1 MSTTQPPN
9 KMELVLSTQ
18 TRCDGSATSRVHQ
31 SESVA
36 GVFGPL
42 ESRFV
47 EDKVDGV
54 IEVSL
59 KSLSSSSSQ
68 QQEDVEWSMLFK
80 DALEA
85 CIKFVPRTTISLSV
99 RILAN
104 EGSGLTSAM
113 LSAVGA
119 LVDAGVPLL
128 SIPIGVELVID
139 TKGEVF
145 VDPSSLQQKR
155 DARVTMF
162 MVFADEKDEGP
173 IVWISQG
180 PCSEQE
186 LTKALS
192 IGKSHA
198 SKLRSEVEDSI
209 LLFVNDNRD
218 LCVL

>member
-1 MSTTQPPN
+1 
-9 KMELVLSTQ
+9 MELVLSTQ
-18 TRCDGSATSRVHQ
+18 TRCDGSATSRVGQ

-59 KSLSSSSSQ
+59 KSVSSSSSSQ

-128 SIPIGVELVID
+128 STPIGVELVID

-186 LTKALS
+186 LTKALN

-198 SKLRSEVEDSI
+198 SKLRSEVEDCI